1 MAVSPARLRWRRL
14 IQGVA
19 DAVQIARLA
28 AVICLLVAAALAATP
43 QGRLPLVLRGLWR
56 TMRRDGAVAG
66 DAPSGEPV
74 SATRRWLAFLF
85 VIVAV
90 GVAVV

>member
-1 MAVSPARLRWRRL
+1 MS
-14 IQGVA
+14 

-28 AVICLLVAAALAATP
+28 AVVLLLVAAALAATP
-43 QGRLPLVLRGLWR
+43 RGRLPLALRGLWR

-66 DAPSGEPV
+66 GAPSGEPV
-74 SATRRWLAFLF
+74 GAARRWLAFLL
-85 VIVAV
+85 VAVAV